1 MKVVLPLL
9 FTILTGA
16 AILSGCTK
24 ETDFEAIDLGYD
36 YFPNI
41 EGTFIEYEVDSINY
55 GIEVDTVH
63 FYLKEVIAEEFIDD
77 EGNLATRIERF
88 KKFNM
93 DDEYVLTD
101 VWVQKRT
108 STTAERIE
116 ENFRYV
122 RLAFPV
128 ETGEV
133 WDGNAYNIEEAWDY
147 TYTAI
152 GVSYNNGVLP
162 FSNTLRVRQRENI
175 NLVDQESAWEVY
187 ARGIGLV
194 HKKLTDLN
202 YQFFEITGVDMEM
215 RAIAFGTVE

>member
-1 MKVVLPLL
+1 MKVFLPIL
-9 FTILTGA
+9 FTILTGV
-16 AILSGCTK
+16 AILSGCAK

-36 YFPNI
+36 YFPNT

-128 ETGEV
+128 EAGEV

-147 TYTAI
+147 TYTSI
-152 GVSYNNGVLP
+152 GGSYNNGVLP